1 MNVVEKKLDPEFYD
15 NEVGQMLDNIIV
27 DVVTIN
33 DANGWDAVDC
43 DDFIEHP
50 QLVATKLVLLHSEVS
65 EAMEALRNQDIK
77 NFHEEMI
84 DIFIRWCDLA
94 NIIAQQDNLGE
105 LLRKKLTK
113 KLTKNARRGYRH
125 GGKVL

>member
-27 DVVTIN
+27 DVFTIN
-33 DANGWDAVDC
+33 DANGWDVLDC
-43 DDFIEHP
+43 GDFIEHP
-50 QLVATKLVLLHSEVS
+50 QLVATKLALLHSEVS
-65 EAMEALRNQDIK
+65 EAMEALRNQDIE

-94 NIIAQQDNLGE
+94 NIIAQQVNLGE
-105 LLRKKLTK
+105 LLRK